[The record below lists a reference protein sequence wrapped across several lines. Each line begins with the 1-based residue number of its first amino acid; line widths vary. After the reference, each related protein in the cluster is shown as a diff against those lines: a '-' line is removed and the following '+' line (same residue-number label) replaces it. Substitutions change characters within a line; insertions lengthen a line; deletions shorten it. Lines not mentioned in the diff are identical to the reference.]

1 MKKLILITILIGG
14 CATTDP
20 IMTNENPFQRAGF
33 CKATNVGNYYGNCWV
48 NRSESDPNFFK
59 VIEALEMQSDFEIV
73 ATANKNLLEA
83 IKNKKVSI
91 KEANASFD
99 DALYLFDNQ
108 KTFMIN
114 LKAEERAE
122 KVAAFRRAMGNL
134 SSQMKE
140 NRDAFD
146 KGVEDRRQ
154 ERMSSSTGEKRRLR
168 SQTVLSDN
176 RRSCVYGVGS
186 NQKIFVT
193 AVGQRCPSSL

>member
-1 MKKLILITILIGG
+1 MKKLLLITILIGG
-14 CATTDP
+14 CATTDL
-20 IMTNENPFQRAGF
+20 IMTNENPLQRAGF
-33 CKATNVGNYYGNCWV
+33 CKAVNVGNYYGNCWV

-83 IKNKKVSI
+83 IKNKKVLI
-91 KEANASFD
+91 KEANTSFD
-99 DALYLFDNQ
+99 DAVYLFDNQ

-114 LKAEERAE
+114 LRAEERAE

-140 NRDAFD
+140 NSDAVG
-146 KGVEDRRQ
+146 KDRTPIR
-154 ERMSSSTGEKRRLR
+154 TGQNRPLR

-193 AVGQRCPSSL
+193 AVGRRCPSSM